1 MIRRSLCLLAAV
13 AAAAGEFNFSN
24 TMGDNMVLQQAPAS
38 AQVWG
43 LADEVGKSVT
53 VTLQQAGGATEQEI
67 ETTTISETGII
78 IWKVAFD
85 PIKAS
90 NDQYSVTA
98 TLEGNSSVTAKN
110 ILFGDVY
117 ICSGQS
123 NMQFTVDQAFN
134 ASAEV
139 AAADNFPNVRL
150 YTAAEDYS
158 SVEKQQLW
166 KVQLPWSVASSA
178 AVGGGNWSY
187 FSAVCWFFGRNLNEK
202 LNYPIGL
209 IATTWG
215 GTPIKAWSSSKVLD
229 KCPYDGDSDT
239 VADLPSQ
246 EPFKQ
251 KGLGNPNKDSCL
263 WNAMIVPFLRTN
275 IKGAIW
281 YQGEADS
288 NPPLASNYACMFP
301 AMINDWRARWA
312 IASNTSSLFPF
323 GFVQIST
330 WGDHNNKTCTSG
342 GQCIDTAIVRHG
354 QLGNY
359 SQVPNKVMP
368 AVFMATGVDLGD
380 PTSPFGDIH
389 PRFKQQVTKRLS
401 DAALNVAYGQDVYYS
416 GPIASSVSLK
426 GSTIEITFTNIS
438 SSLQVKNS
446 MGFEVRD
453 ATNTQEWGWTYVT
466 SAVTK
471 SSSTTIS
478 LSVPSSVTK
487 PVEIRYNWYRSPCTP
502 AVGPYGCAIYDQDS
516 MLPAIP
522 FRLEL

>member
-150 YTAAEDYS
+150 YTAAEELS
-158 SVEKQQLW
+158 TEEQQQILKVEQ
-166 KVQLPWSVASSA
+166 PWSVASSA

-209 IATTWG
+209 IATNWG
-215 GTPIKAWSSSKVLD
+215 GTPVRSWSPPEATAE
-229 KCPYDGDSDT
+229 CPSGAPPS
-239 VADLPSQ
+239 VADLPNQHYFKPLTSPSQ
-246 EPFKQ
+246 E
-251 KGLGNPNKDSCL
+251 SVL

-281 YQGEADS
+281 YQGESDCD
-288 NPPLASNYACMFP
+288 NTHASVYACLFP
-301 AMINDWRARWA
+301 AMIRNWRARWA

-330 WGDHNNKTCTSG
+330 WGDHNNGTCTNE